1 MIRAVGT
8 IDTQD
13 LMRKIRHSPM
23 ELLAQAGRPSGVACE
38 VRSAPIAIGA
48 PPGARMTQP
57 DFAKAAPHVTS
68 AELDLGQ
75 QSWQ

>member
-48 PPGARMTQP
+48 PARS
-57 DFAKAAPHVTS
+57 PHDPARLRQGRPSITCLRRCGRLSVR
-68 AELDLGQ
+68 
-75 QSWQ
+75 

>member
-23 ELLAQAGRPSGVACE
+23 ELLAQAGRPSGVAS
-38 VRSAPIAIGA
+38 VLRRLRSV
-48 PPGARMTQP
+48 PPPEARMTQP